1 MRYFTI
7 LSLSGLLACLA
18 ADHHVVVVNSGDNTV
33 SIYSPF
39 VITNGDP
46 GLRLLKTV
54 PVGKT
59 PNEVCISPD
68 GKRAYVSNR
77 GETTVSVVDLDSL
90 AVSATIGDPGMKN
103 PDGCLLNG
111 DGSK

>member
-18 ADHHVVVVNSGDNTV
+18 ADHHIVVANSGDNTG

-39 VITNGDP
+39 VITNSDP
-46 GLRLLKTV
+46 GLRLLKAV

-68 GKRAYVSNR
+68 GKRTYVSNR
-77 GETTVSVVDLDSL
+77 GETTVSVVDLDGL
-90 AVSATIGDPGMKN
+90 AVSSTLGD
-103 PDGCLLNG
+103 LA
-111 DGSK
+111 